1 VRIALDTNVYVSVFV
16 FQSKRLGQM
25 LNFIGLNHQIVMC
38 SYVLDELTEV
48 VVEKFP
54 SKMSALDAFLAS
66 IPFEYFYS
74 PKILPD
80 SLDFEIRDRDD
91 ADVLYSAILSGADI
105 LITGDT
111 DFFDIAAETLEKP
124 DIMTPAQFMD
134 LYMK

>member
-48 VVEKFP
+48 VGEKFP
-54 SKMSALDAFLAS
+54 SKLAALDAFLTS

-80 SLDFEIRDRDD
+80 SLNFKIRDGDD
-91 ADVLYSAILSGADI
+91 VHVLYSAILSGADI
-105 LITGDT
+105 LVTGDK
-111 DFFDIAAETLEKP
+111 DFFDITAEALKKP
-124 DIMTPAQFMD
+124 EIMTPAWFMEQ
-134 LYMK
+134 YMG